1 MTSIVKH
8 CKAYLNDENFEP
20 AYEQFTSNEVLN
32 YIRSYMCN
40 NDRKDIVDKFFDF
53 HESIYKNNL
62 NRKKVQSISIY
73 C

>member
-32 YIRSYMCN
+32 YIRSTRVIMIE
-40 NDRKDIVDKFFDF
+40 KI
-53 HESIYKNNL
+53 L
-62 NRKKVQSISIY
+62 
-73 C
+73 